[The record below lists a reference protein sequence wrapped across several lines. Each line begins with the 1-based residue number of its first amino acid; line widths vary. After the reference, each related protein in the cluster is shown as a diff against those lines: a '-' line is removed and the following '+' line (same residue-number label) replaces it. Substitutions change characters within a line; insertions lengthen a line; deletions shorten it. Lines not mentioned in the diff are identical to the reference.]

1 MFGPLQLDI
10 TSESPEEVRARVR
23 WPDDPDWQDIRW
35 PVSEAA
41 VPSHETLEIARYI
54 SSHGLLDIDQIT
66 VPRDELYARMRSDI
80 GIPWSR
86 AEFDRFLE
94 QLLSI
99 EVPWIDSGGH
109 IDAFFVH
116 E

>member
-1 MFGPLQLDI
+1 M
-10 TSESPEEVRARVR
+10 R
-23 WPDDPDWQDIRW
+23 WPDDTDWQDIRW

-54 SSHGLLDIDQIT
+54 SSRGLLDLDQIT
-66 VPRDELYARMRSDI
+66 VPRDELYARMRSDV
-80 GIPWSR
+80 GIRWSR
-86 AEFDRFLE
+86 AEFDRLLE

-99 EVPWIDSGGH
+99 EVPWIESGGDV
-109 IDAFFVH
+109 DAFFVH